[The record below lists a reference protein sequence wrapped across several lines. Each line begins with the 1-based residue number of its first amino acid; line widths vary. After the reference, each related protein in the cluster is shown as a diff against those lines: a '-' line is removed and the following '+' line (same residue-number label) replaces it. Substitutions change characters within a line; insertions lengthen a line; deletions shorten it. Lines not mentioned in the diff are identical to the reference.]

1 MSKMSNKL
9 KDMKKRWNEGKDKVP
24 GVPQGE
30 YIFRLQKA
38 EVAESQTSGNLM
50 VKREHLVV
58 AGEYAGEVVRD
69 NQQLETDN
77 GPFFVAKWVES
88 MGYEPPED
96 IEDLPAILEEM
107 TSDAPLCKGRVSHS
121 GDFTN
126 VRIEGAVDESDVDEE
141 LEEEYGEEEEE
152 PEDDEEEEESDDEEE
167 ESDDEEEDDE
177 EEEESDDEEEESDDE
192 EEEVEVNVGDII
204 TWEYKGKEKSGTVV
218 ADIDEKGSFMVKG
231 HTNNRKTRVNPE
243 DITDVQQG
251 EEESEESEEDQEKKQ
266 QLVEFCHAVDFD
278 IDEDQTLADMVEE
291 LKGYEIDRSGLTEDE
306 DALLVEFGVL
316 EPAKKAPA
324 KKAPA
329 KKAPAKKAPAK
340 SAAKGKKGKK

>member
-1 MSKMSNKL
+1 MSKMSKKL

-24 GVPQGE
+24 GVPPGE

-38 EVAESQTSGNLM
+38 ELGESQTSGNLM
-50 VKREHLVV
+50 VRREHLVV

-126 VRIEGAVDESDVDEE
+126 VRIEGSVDESDVDEE
-141 LEEEYGEEEEE
+141 LEEEYGEEEG
-152 PEDDEEEEESDDEEE
+152 
-167 ESDDEEEDDE
+167 
-177 EEEESDDEEEESDDE
+177 EESDDEEEESDDE

-218 ADIDEKGSFMVKG
+218 ADIDEKGSFMVKD

-278 IDEDQTLADMVEE
+278 IDEDQTLADMVGE

-306 DALLVEFGVL
+306 DALLVELGVL
-316 EPAKKAPA
+316 EPA